1 MKSAMRRDR
10 IQPSWKTMT
19 EKSKQPWD
27 TLLACPVCDALYDDP
42 GNKKLVC
49 KDCHAVLA
57 APERRAGA
65 AMLVLSAL
73 SAGLIYGAIT
83 LPFLTINRFWM
94 SNDATLIETAFA
106 FEGPLLV
113 LSLAVLALILILPA
127 LRLALTFYVTAPL
140 VIGTSPMPG
149 AATAFRWSETL
160 RPWSMAE
167 IFVLGCG
174 VALVKVVALAE
185 VTFGPAFY
193 MFAVAVVLIWV
204 TDRMICRHNVW
215 KGLAH
220 G

>member
-1 MKSAMRRDR
+1 
-10 IQPSWKTMT
+10 MT
-19 EKSKQPWD
+19 ETTKHRWES
-27 TLLACPVCDALYDDP
+27 LLACPVCDALYEDP
-42 GNKKLVC
+42 GDERLAC
-49 KDCHAVLA
+49 KDCHTVLA

-65 AMLVLSAL
+65 VMLVLSVLTA
-73 SAGLIYGAIT
+73 ALIYGAIT
-83 LPFLTINRFWM
+83 LPFLTINRFWI

-113 LSLAVLALILILPA
+113 LSVAVLALILILPTV
-127 LRLALTFYVTAPL
+127 RLALTLYVTTPL
-140 VIGTSPMPG
+140 VIGRSPMPG

-174 VALVKVVALAE
+174 VALIKIVAMAE

-204 TDRMICRHNVW
+204 TDRLVCRYNVW
-215 KGLAH
+215 KGLSH